1 MAIRN
6 VAGGTLGILGASR
19 FSLVSLVIFSLV
31 SNLLMLTGPLF
42 MLQIYDRVLA
52 SRSLPTLAALSL
64 LVVLLYGLY
73 TVIEI
78 IRARMSARSAA
89 LLEERLAPLAFS
101 AAVRLRLRP
110 CSDGG
115 DPVRSLDTIRNFIA
129 GPAPVALLD
138 LPWVPVYVA
147 IVYAFHPVL
156 GGVAAAGALLIAVL
170 LAINEW
176 RSRGIARQMT
186 DTSRRRHAES
196 DDAARNAEA
205 IMAMGM
211 LPAALRR
218 WLHRSRAYGEVQLRA
233 ADQTAFYAASTKSFR
248 LLLQSAVLAVG
259 ALLVIEGQ
267 INAGLM
273 IAASIIT
280 ARALAPVELLVGQW
294 RQFVSARQAAARLQQ
309 ALDETATE
317 LRHLELPPPVAE
329 LTATQ
334 LATGPAG
341 DGPTM
346 VTGVNFALRAG
357 DGLGILG
364 SSGSGKSSLAR
375 ALVGAWPVLSG
386 SVRMDGSELAHFS
399 PEVIGASIGYLPQ
412 SVELFD
418 GTIAENIS
426 RFAATPSPD
435 DVIAAARAADVHG
448 LIASLPNGY
457 DTRIGEAGARLSGGQ
472 RQRIGLARA
481 LYRDPF
487 LLVLD
492 EPNANL
498 DAEGDAALQRAI
510 SAARARGAIV
520 IVVAHRPSAITMLD
534 KLLFLRNGEQ
544 IAFGDKDDVL
554 ATVTPKRVRAVESGE
569 RRIANAG

>member
-6 VAGGTLGILGASR
+6 VAGGALGILGASR
-19 FSLVSLVIFSLV
+19 FSLVSLIVFSLV

-52 SRSLPTLAALSL
+52 SRSIPTLAALSL
-64 LVVLLYGLY
+64 LVVVLYGLY
-73 TVIEI
+73 AVIEI
-78 IRARMSARSAA
+78 IRARMSARTAA
-89 LLEERLAPLAFS
+89 IFEERLAPLTFS

-110 CSDGG
+110 GADCG
-115 DPVRSLDTIRNFIA
+115 DPVRNLDTIRSFIA

-147 IVYAFHPVL
+147 IVYAFHPLL
-156 GGVAAAGALLIAVL
+156 GLVAAGGALCIAIL

-176 RSRGIARQMT
+176 RSRGIAREVT
-186 DTSRRRHAES
+186 DTSRRRHADS
-196 DDAARNAEA
+196 DDAGRNAEA
-205 IMAMGM
+205 IVAMGI
-211 LPAALRR
+211 LPAALGR
-218 WLHRSRAYGEVQLRA
+218 WLGRSQAYSKVQLRA

-294 RQFVSARQAAARLQQ
+294 RHFVSARQTAARLQQ
-309 ALDETATE
+309 ALDATVTE
-317 LRHLELPPPVAE
+317 PRHLQLPSPTSE
-329 LTATQ
+329 LTVTE
-334 LATGPAG
+334 LATGPSEA
-341 DGPTM
+341 GPTM

-375 ALVGAWPVLSG
+375 ALVGAWPALSG
-386 SVRMDGSELAHFS
+386 SVRLDGSELEHFG

-412 SVELFD
+412 AVELFD

-426 RFAATPSPD
+426 RFAASAGPD
-435 DVIAAARAADVHG
+435 DVIAAAKAADVHG

-457 DTRIGEAGARLSGGQ
+457 DTRVGEAGTRLSGGQ

-481 LYRDPF
+481 LYRNPF

-498 DAEGDAALQRAI
+498 DAEGEAALQRSIA
-510 SAARARGAIV
+510 SARERGAIV
-520 IVVAHRPSAITMLD
+520 IVVAHRPSAITMVD

-554 ATVTPKRVRAVESGE
+554 AAISPKAVRAVESRE
-569 RRIANAG
+569 RRIANAS